1 MFNAGSTRAGAG
13 APPTPTYDFIA
24 TPRPVTTGNPMFGAG
39 VVSAAGTATATAGT
53 PRGFGQEYLPGYLP
67 LGQRR
72 SPLVRVVI
80 VLGIVAGAAVALA
93 IAAAVVIPL
102 YVNHRNAEI
111 AAHTSVSLPKT
122 VDGFTKQGGAGNSQV
137 KALAASLPQ
146 IGSPQGA
153 LYAAGSTRAVT
164 IVGAHP
170 LGSGD
175 QRSFING
182 VIQGLSGHGLV
193 ATKVDP
199 GPLGGSMYCSTAGT
213 KSAKATVCA
222 FADPGAFGVISVSG
236 TGSTAQAMVK
246 ALRSGLEHRS

>member
-1 MFNAGSTRAGAG
+1 MFNAGTTRAGAG

-24 TPRPVTTGNPMFGAG
+24 TPRPVTNGNPMFGAG
-39 VVSAAGTATATAGT
+39 IASAAGTATQTAGT
-53 PRGFGQEYLPGYLP
+53 PKGFGQEYLPGYLP
-67 LGQRR
+67 VGARR
-72 SPLVRVVI
+72 SPLLRVLM
-80 VLGIVAGAAVALA
+80 VLAIIGGAAVALA
-93 IAAAVVIPL
+93 VSAAIVIPL
-102 YVNHRNAEI
+102 YTNHRNAEI
-111 AAHTSVSLPKT
+111 AAHTSVTLPKT

-170 LGSGD
+170 LASGD

-182 VIQGLSGHGLV
+182 VIQGLTGRGLA

-199 GPLGGSMYCSTAGT
+199 GPLGGTMYCSLPGT
-213 KSAKATVCA
+213 KSAKATICA

-236 TGSTAQAMVK
+236 TGNTAQEMIK
-246 ALRSGLEHRS
+246 ALRSGVEHRS